1 MNYQCFVYSGG
12 KCGSSTLTNTLVN
25 NGFDCVLHVH
35 NNCQYNYVYRDIVK
49 MTGCET
55 VEALIKSQSNLS
67 IYVFDSYR
75 DPIERLV
82 SSFFP
87 KY

>member
-35 NNCQYNYVYRDIVK
+35 NICHYRYTHKDIVEK
-49 MTGCET
+49 
-55 VEALIKSQSNLS
+55 N
-67 IYVFDSYR
+67 
-75 DPIERLV
+75 RL
-82 SSFFP
+82 
-87 KY
+87 